1 MAAQIIKIKKLTDGY
16 IIFTDRILL
25 DAEQKAVK
33 AELSQIGGN
42 IGHTFFR
49 VA

>member
-1 MAAQIIKIKKLTDGY
+1 MAAQIIKIKKINDGY
-16 IIFTDRILL
+16 IIYTDRILL

-33 AELSQIGGN
+33 AELVQIGGK

>member
-1 MAAQIIKIKKLTDGY
+1 MPAQIIKIKKLTDGY
-16 IIFTDRILL
+16 IIYTDRILL

-33 AELSQIGGN
+33 AELAQIGGN

-49 VA
+49 IA

>member
-1 MAAQIIKIKKLTDGY
+1 MPAITKIKKIKDGF
-16 IIFTDRILL
+16 IIYTESILL

-33 AELSQIGGN
+33 AELSQIGGK